1 MEKNE
6 FLAVTQQFMSQQ
18 GFQLLKKSKFYY
30 EAAEFVLKFELQRS
44 NYSELYYFDFN
55 IRIKELHP
63 RIIQTDDESA
73 WDLLMGRMMIGAG
86 TAFTVE
92 CKEWEEDC
100 YLNRLKTLFSKQIH
114 PILVEGL
121 KALLPLEK
129 KNVVYIDFKKDA
141 QEYLETNFQKGSQPR
156 RLK

>member
-6 FLAVTQQFMSQQ
+6 FLNVTGQFMKQQ

-30 EAAEFVLKFELQRS
+30 EAADFILKFELQRS
-44 NYSELYYFDFN
+44 NYSELYYFNFN

-63 RIIQTDDESA
+63 RITQTDDESE
-73 WDLLMGRMMIGAG
+73 WDLLMGRMMIDAAS
-86 TAFTVE
+86 AFTVE
-92 CKEWEEDC
+92 YKEWEEDR

-114 PILVEGL
+114 PILVDGL
-121 KALLPLEK
+121 KALFPLEK

-141 QEYLETNFQKGSQPR
+141 QAYLETKFQKGSQPR
-156 RLK
+156 RL

>member
-1 MEKNE
+1 
-6 FLAVTQQFMSQQ
+6 
-18 GFQLLKKSKFYY
+18 
-30 EAAEFVLKFELQRS
+30 
-44 NYSELYYFDFN
+44 
-55 IRIKELHP
+55 
-63 RIIQTDDESA
+63 
-73 WDLLMGRMMIGAG
+73 MGRMMIGAG
-86 TAFTVE
+86 SAFTVE
-92 CKEWEEDC
+92 CKEWEEDR